1 MTAQAAASRTALR
14 RALPLA
20 LMLSLPLAVNLA
32 VWRGVLV
39 PQQRHRQAIRQAL
52 AATEVQPV
60 LESALV
66 EGHQLLAAWKT
77 TGFSASDPA
86 AVMQEIQR
94 LAGRHG
100 LRIKELHGGLQQI
113 GVGTTMPLELEV
125 TGRFSKLAHWLSD
138 VESCAGLQV
147 DTWTLAP
154 GSEPGGQHRLT
165 IKLTADLRAA

>member
-14 RALPLA
+14 RVLSWALV
-20 LMLSLPLAVNLA
+20 LSLPLAVNLA
-32 VWRGVLV
+32 VWRGLLV
-39 PQQRHRQAIRQAL
+39 PQQRHRHTIRQAL
-52 AATEVQPV
+52 VATEVQPT
-60 LESALV
+60 LESALTG
-66 EGHQLLAAWKT
+66 GHRILAAWKA

-100 LRIKELHGGLQQI
+100 LRIKELHGGPEQM
-113 GVGTTMPLELEV
+113 GAGTTMPLELEV

-138 VESCAGLQV
+138 VESRAGLQI
-147 DTWTLAP
+147 DTWMLTP